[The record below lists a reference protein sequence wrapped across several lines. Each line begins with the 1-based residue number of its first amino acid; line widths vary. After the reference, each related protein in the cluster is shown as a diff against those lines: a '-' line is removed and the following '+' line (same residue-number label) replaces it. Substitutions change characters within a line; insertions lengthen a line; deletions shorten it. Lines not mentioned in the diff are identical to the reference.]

1 MKTKKTVTCRY
12 GISYEVEFKGTKG
25 EIIRGF
31 NHCEKCCCWTCYNHD
46 CKEPRDERIPC
57 SMWCQIYGARTP
69 WCEETKK

>member
-25 EIIRGF
+25 EICRGL

-46 CKEPRDERIPC
+46 CKEPRNEIIQNC
-57 SMWCQIYGARTP
+57 GHI
-69 WCEETKK
+69 CEIWTKKHYCE

>member
-25 EIIRGF
+25 EIVRGF

-46 CKEPRDERIPC
+46 CKEPRNEIIQNC
-57 SMWCQIYGARTP
+57 GHI
-69 WCEETKK
+69 CEIWTKKHYCE

>member
-1 MKTKKTVTCRY
+1 MKIKKTITCRY

-46 CKEPRDERIPC
+46 CKEPRNEIIQNC
-57 SMWCQIYGARTP
+57 GHI
-69 WCEETKK
+69 CEIWTKKHYCE